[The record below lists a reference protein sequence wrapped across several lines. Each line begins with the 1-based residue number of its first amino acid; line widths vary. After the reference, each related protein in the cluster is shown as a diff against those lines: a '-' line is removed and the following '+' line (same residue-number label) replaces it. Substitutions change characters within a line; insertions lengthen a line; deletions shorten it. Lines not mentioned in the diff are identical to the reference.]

1 MEVNSQRYTM
11 VIALRHRSSRSR
23 CGSSPFSFG
32 YQLSMNIFGF
42 GARGNSRLNVKGV
55 LVVSP
60 RGLTWGV

>member
-11 VIALRHRSSRSR
+11 AIALRHRSSRSR

-60 RGLTWGV
+60 RGLTWGG